1 MFIEF
6 EKVFHA
12 GVVKV
17 CVDPAT
23 CQRVCE
29 ELWGVAAEDVYLHEE
44 DPVEREREEVR
55 PQQAVA
61 VDDAAQRLADAAA
74 RCDVARREAA
84 EDVRHRVVRQRRG
97 LAHRRPQ
104 IPCLDEKRVGGGR
117 WQTTGTEPKG
127 EQQSAG
133 RGVGERR
140 RGAAV
145 AVEGEERERRGS
157 GGKN

>member
-44 DPVEREREEVR
+44 DPVEREREKVR
-55 PQQAVA
+55 SQQAASVNDVA
-61 VDDAAQRLADAAA
+61 PAFAEA
-74 RCDVARREAA
+74 ARRETA
-84 EDVRHRVVRQRRG
+84 EDAREDVVGHGQHLRRHQG
-97 LAHRRPQ
+97 HGDQ
-104 IPCLDEKRVGGGR
+104 MSYFT
-117 WQTTGTEPKG
+117 QNHHT
-127 EQQSAG
+127 
-133 RGVGERR
+133 
-140 RGAAV
+140 
-145 AVEGEERERRGS
+145 
-157 GGKN
+157 